1 MKRLYLLIL
10 VLFLTVSYVGSAQ
23 LTQTYKAKAGES
35 VARDKA
41 KETLTDPELFII
53 ATLAGE
59 FEGIPIKLEFDE
71 DKGEAT
77 AWIYLF
83 NGTVDGNDSAL
94 TIIVIKSLI
103 GMTAMQFN
111 MGDMGGALPFDPENG
126 VDGVE
131 WIDSDEMMIAIRGND
146 NYRDF
151 LDVFPETHF
160 LMGALLT
167 EPMQNHT
174 IWGITFMNKDSLQ
187 LNCMVDAVSKETIC
201 RAQIS
206 DVETNIIA
214 DDELSIYPNPASDM
228 AMLSIP
234 AQCISE
240 RAELKVYDSMGNLV
254 YNLNN
259 LDINSD
265 GKIAL
270 SVDNLF
276 PGVYTLV
283 YSGLN
288 NTLLTTRLV
297 VVK

>member
-1 MKRLYLLIL
+1 
-10 VLFLTVSYVGSAQ
+10 
-23 LTQTYKAKAGES
+23 
-35 VARDKA
+35 
-41 KETLTDPELFII
+41 
-53 ATLAGE
+53 
-59 FEGIPIKLEFDE
+59 
-71 DKGEAT
+71 
-77 AWIYLF
+77 
-83 NGTVDGNDSAL
+83 
-94 TIIVIKSLI
+94 
-103 GMTAMQFN
+103 
-111 MGDMGGALPFDPENG
+111 
-126 VDGVE
+126 
-131 WIDSDEMMIAIRGND
+131 
-146 NYRDF
+146 
-151 LDVFPETHF
+151 
-160 LMGALLT
+160 MGALLT

-265 GKIAL
+265 GQIAL